1 MYRMFYKMVNIIF
14 ICLKSF
20 QSSILLKIYIYIYIT
35 LFIKN
40 KFIFLISKNIILKNY
55 LYFIY
60 FKYYFAK

>member
-20 QSSILLKIYIYIYIT
+20 QSSILLKIYIYIT